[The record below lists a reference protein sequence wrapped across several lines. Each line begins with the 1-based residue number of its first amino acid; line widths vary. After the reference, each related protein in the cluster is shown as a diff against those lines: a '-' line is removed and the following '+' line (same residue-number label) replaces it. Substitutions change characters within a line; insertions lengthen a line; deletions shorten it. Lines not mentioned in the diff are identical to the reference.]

1 MLITT
6 SLNKGNKES
15 SSSIATPAMLM
26 AMLQPSPKG
35 FELQPLKLQNHTL
48 TTELTPH
55 DMLVGSLPSRAW
67 KDLSDPNNFSAI
79 G

>member
-1 MLITT
+1 
-6 SLNKGNKES
+6 
-15 SSSIATPAMLM
+15 M
-26 AMLQPSPKG
+26 AMLQPSPMG